1 MVVRPYHTLK
11 GVVALS
17 LTLSQRERE
26 FFWTCGHALLLA
38 ARLQRILP
46 FYYGWMVVG
55 ASGTAVF
62 ARMAP
67 AITTL
72 TVFIY
77 PMSQELGW
85 SRTLIAGAVS
95 AGALSSIVLSP
106 AIGWAID
113 RYGSR
118 PVLVA
123 GVLTVGASMISLAW
137 ATLPVTF
144 YLAYAAGRVVFH
156 TAAPIG
162 ASTVVSR
169 WFIRMRGRAIGVIFF
184 CGAVGGVVFTMTAAV
199 VIDNLGVAAAWIS
212 LGVICLAVALLPN
225 LLLVAERPESLGLR
239 PDGDPDA
246 RPSAANPASSP
257 HRSARAAEDSD
268 SWTARETTR
277 TLAFWILVIVGFATF
292 FVHAGVNVHIAA
304 YLRDKGLT
312 LTNAASVVT
321 ASWVVSAAG
330 SVGWGWLMERAP
342 ARVLYSVML
351 ALLAGSVLLL
361 LSADGIVGALGA
373 AALIGLV
380 AAGGNITPAVVYAD
394 YFGRASLGKIRGM
407 GEIGV
412 LVGQSTGPLLAGV
425 VFDLR
430 GGYTLIFLI
439 FAATAATASLLVL
452 NARRP
457 VRAGALLPA

>member
-1 MVVRPYHTLK
+1 M
-11 GVVALS
+11 
-17 LTLSQRERE
+17 
-26 FFWTCGHALLLA
+26 
-38 ARLQRILP
+38 LP
-46 FYYGWMVVG
+46 FYYGWVVVG

-85 SRTLIAGAVS
+85 SRTLISGAVS

-106 AIGWAID
+106 VIGWAID
-113 RYGSR
+113 RFGSR
-118 PVLVA
+118 PVLVS
-123 GVLTVGASMISLAW
+123 GVLTVGASMISMAW
-137 ATLPVTF
+137 ATLPATF

-156 TAAPIG
+156 TASPIG

-169 WFIRMRGRAIGVIFF
+169 WFIRMRGRAIGVVFF
-184 CGAVGGVVFTMTAAV
+184 CGAIGGVVFTMTAAV
-199 VIDNLGVAAAWIS
+199 VIDSFGVEAAWIS
-212 LGVICLAVALLPN
+212 LGVIVLAVAFLPN
-225 LLLVAERPESLGLR
+225 VLLVAERPEVLGLR
-239 PDGDPDA
+239 PDGDTDTTDY
-246 RPSAANPASSP
+246 P
-257 HRSARAAEDSD
+257 HRGQLIGASATPVADSD
-268 SWTARETTR
+268 SWTLAQATR
-277 TLAFWILVIVGFATF
+277 TLAFWILVLTGFATF

-304 YLRDKGLT
+304 YLRDKGLS
-312 LTNAASVVT
+312 LTNAAVVVT

-330 SVGWGWLMERAP
+330 SVAWGWLLERAP
-342 ARVLYSVML
+342 ARVLYAVML
-351 ALLAGSVLLL
+351 AMLAGSVLLL
-361 LSADGIVGALGA
+361 FSASNIGGALAA

-380 AAGGNITPAVVYAD
+380 AAGGNITPTVMYAD
-394 YFGRASLGKIRGM
+394 YYGRASLGKIRGM

-430 GGYTLIFLI
+430 GSYTLIFII
-439 FAATAATASLLVL
+439 FSAIAATGSVLVL

-457 VRAGALLPA
+457 SRTELPAT

>member
-1 MVVRPYHTLK
+1 M
-11 GVVALS
+11 
-17 LTLSQRERE
+17 
-26 FFWTCGHALLLA
+26 LLA
-38 ARLQRILP
+38 ARLERILP
-46 FYYGWMVVG
+46 FYYGWVVVG

-95 AGALSSIVLSP
+95 AGALASLVLSP

-113 RYGSR
+113 RFGSR
-118 PVLVA
+118 PVLVG
-123 GVLTVGASMISLAW
+123 GVLTLGASMTSLAW
-137 ATLPVTF
+137 ATVPATF

-162 ASTVVSR
+162 SSTVVSR
-169 WFIRMRGRAIGVIFF
+169 WFVRMRGRAIGVIYF
-184 CGAVGGVVFTMTAAV
+184 CGAIGGVVFTMSAAV
-199 VIDNLGVAAAWIS
+199 VINSYGVAAAWIA

-225 LLLVAERPESLGLR
+225 LLLVAERPEVLGLR
-239 PDGDPDA
+239 PDGDP
-246 RPSAANPASSP
+246 PEPAQ
-257 HRSARAAEDSD
+257 DSQHPRGNGGQPPAGD
-268 SWTARETTR
+268 GGSWTVRETTR
-277 TLAFWILVIVGFATF
+277 TVSFWVLVIIGFATF

-304 YLRDKGLT
+304 YLRDKGLS
-312 LTNAASVVT
+312 LTSAASVVT

-330 SVGWGWLMERAP
+330 SVTWGWLMERVS
-342 ARVLYSVML
+342 ARIMYSAML
-351 ALLAGSVLLL
+351 VLLACSVLLL
-361 LSADGIVGALGA
+361 MLSPGLAGAFSA
-373 AALIGLV
+373 AVLIGLV
-380 AAGGNITPAVVYAD
+380 AAGGNIIPAVVYAD
-394 YFGRASLGKIRGM
+394 YFGRASLGKIRGI
-407 GEIGV
+407 GEMGV

-430 GGYTLIFLI
+430 GDYSLIFLI
-439 FAATAATASLLVL
+439 FAGTAAGGSLLVL

-457 VRAGALLPA
+457 VRTGALPTT

>member
-1 MVVRPYHTLK
+1 M
-11 GVVALS
+11 
-17 LTLSQRERE
+17 
-26 FFWTCGHALLLA
+26 LLA

-46 FYYGWMVVG
+46 FYYGWVVVG

-85 SRTLIAGAVS
+85 SRTLISGAVS

-106 AIGWAID
+106 VIGWAID
-113 RYGSR
+113 RFGSR
-118 PVLVA
+118 PVLVS
-123 GVLTVGASMISLAW
+123 GVLTVGASMISMAW
-137 ATLPVTF
+137 ATLPATF
-144 YLAYAAGRVVFH
+144 YLAYAAARVVFH
-156 TAAPIG
+156 TASPIG

-169 WFIRMRGRAIGVIFF
+169 WFIRMRGRAIGVVFF
-184 CGAVGGVVFTMTAAV
+184 CGAIGGVVFTMTAAV
-199 VIDNLGVAAAWIS
+199 VIDSFGVEAAWIS
-212 LGVICLAVALLPN
+212 LGVIVLAVAFLPN
-225 LLLVAERPESLGLR
+225 VLLVAERPGVFGLR
-239 PDGDPDA
+239 PDGDTDTTDY
-246 RPSAANPASSP
+246 P
-257 HRSARAAEDSD
+257 HRGQQIGASATAVADSD
-268 SWTARETTR
+268 SWTLAQATR
-277 TLAFWILVIVGFATF
+277 TLAFWILVLTGFATF

-304 YLRDKGLT
+304 YLQDKGLS

-330 SVGWGWLMERAP
+330 SVAWGWLLERAP
-342 ARVLYSVML
+342 ARVLYAVML
-351 ALLAGSVLLL
+351 AMLAGSVLLL
-361 LSADGIVGALGA
+361 FSASNIGGALAA

-380 AAGGNITPAVVYAD
+380 AAGGNITPAVMYAD
-394 YFGRASLGKIRGM
+394 YYGRASLGKIRGM

-430 GGYTLIFLI
+430 GSYTLIFII
-439 FAATAATASLLVL
+439 FSAIAATGSVLVL

-457 VRAGALLPA
+457 SRTELPAT

>member
-1 MVVRPYHTLK
+1 M
-11 GVVALS
+11 
-17 LTLSQRERE
+17 
-26 FFWTCGHALLLA
+26 LLA

-46 FYYGWMVVG
+46 FYYGWVVVG

-106 AIGWAID
+106 VIGWAID
-113 RYGSR
+113 RFGSR
-118 PVLVA
+118 PVLVS
-123 GVLTVGASMISLAW
+123 GVLTVGVSMISLGW
-137 ATLPVTF
+137 ATIPATF
-144 YLAYAAGRVVFH
+144 YLAYAAARVVFH

-169 WFIRMRGRAIGVIFF
+169 WFVQMRGRAIGVIFF
-184 CGAVGGVVFTMTAAV
+184 CGAIGGVVFTMSAAV
-199 VIDNLGVAAAWIS
+199 IIDYQGVSAAWIS

-225 LLLVAERPESLGLR
+225 LLLVAERPESLGLQA
-239 PDGDPDA
+239 DGNSVLDDDSGNDPTTHH
-246 RPSAANPASSP
+246 SATSTTLDENSF
-257 HRSARAAEDSD
+257 SARQAFRSV
-268 SWTARETTR
+268 T
-277 TLAFWILVIVGFATF
+277 FWILVITGFATF

-312 LTNAASVVT
+312 LTNAATVVT
-321 ASWVVSAAG
+321 ASWVVSAFG
-330 SVGWGWLMERAP
+330 SVAWGWLLERVP
-342 ARVLYSVML
+342 ARVLYAIML
-351 ALLAGSVLLL
+351 AMLAGSVLLL
-361 LSADGIVGALGA
+361 LSVDSIGEALGA
-373 AALIGLV
+373 AAIIGLV
-380 AAGGNITPAVVYAD
+380 AAGGNITPALMYAD

-430 GGYTLIFLI
+430 GSYTIIFLS
-439 FAATAATASLLVL
+439 FAAIAASASILVL

-457 VRAGALLPA
+457 MLGSPVAT

>member
-1 MVVRPYHTLK
+1 MPV
-11 GVVALS
+11 
-17 LTLSQRERE
+17 
-26 FFWTCGHALLLA
+26 

-46 FYYGWMVVG
+46 FYYGWVVVG

-95 AGALSSIVLSP
+95 AGALASMVLSP

-113 RYGSR
+113 RFGSR

-123 GVLTVGASMISLAW
+123 GVLTVGVSMISLAW
-137 ATLPVTF
+137 ATIPATF

-162 ASTVVSR
+162 ASTVASR
-169 WFIRMRGRAIGVIFF
+169 WFVRMRGRAIGVIFLF
-184 CGAVGGVVFTMTAAV
+184 GAIGGVVFTMLAAL
-199 VIDNLGVAAAWIS
+199 VIESSGVAAAWIT
-212 LGVICLAVALLPN
+212 LGVVCLAVALLPN
-225 LLLVAERPESLGLR
+225 LLLVAERPDDFGLM
-239 PDGDPDA
+239 PDGDPIIPGSPDNSSDA
-246 RPSAANPASSP
+246 
-257 HRSARAAEDSD
+257 HRTAGTRAGTRDGSRAGTRTVDSD
-268 SWTARETTR
+268 SWSVRESMKTVS
-277 TLAFWILVIVGFATF
+277 FWVLVLTGFATF

-304 YLRDKGLT
+304 YLRDKGLS

-321 ASWVVSAAG
+321 ASWVVSAFG
-330 SVGWGWLMERAP
+330 SIAWGWLLERAP
-342 ARVLYSVML
+342 SRVLYAIML
-351 ALLAGSVLLL
+351 AMLTGSVLLMMTA
-361 LSADGIVGALGA
+361 SSMGGALAA

-380 AAGGNITPAVVYAD
+380 AAGGNITPAVMYAD
-394 YFGRASLGKIRGM
+394 YFGRASLGKIRGV
-407 GEIGV
+407 GETGV

-425 VFDLR
+425 VFDVR
-430 GGYTLIFLI
+430 GSYTVIFI
-439 FAATAATASLLVL
+439 AFAAIAAASSLLVL

-457 VRAGALLPA
+457 ARPAPL